1 MLGYQQ
7 CLRFMYVP
15 SHQAFNITTIETKP
29 IQDMVKDNSELY
41 SDNSNLKWQVTLV
54 KCHFQQEA

>member
-1 MLGYQQ
+1 
-7 CLRFMYVP
+7 MYVP